1 MIDCVMTSSC
11 SDVRPRR
18 LRQLFLWLACAL
30 VCLMLAASGL
40 ANAQTSGQTSGQ
52 TSTQAPIQPQS
63 QPASPSA
70 PAAQT
75 GPAAAEPAKAA
86 PATAPN
92 GSAAGASSA
101 AAPAPASSTPASPQ
115 TQQDI
120 AAARDALVQVLQD
133 PVGRAAL
140 VGLLEGLG
148 KSGVVSG
155 QVAEAATPAQAIR
168 PVSAAEQILSG
179 RIGDFSRQA
188 FGDVVSVFNRIS
200 VSLKGLQLLFTGQ
213 IQVKWDK
220 VKESAAELAVV
231 LGAAIGTYWLL
242 RLIGRLGGTWLV
254 RRFSARGW
262 YWRIGLLLLLAAGDV
277 LALLLGVVMAV
288 VVVGIMHLGQ
298 LGGEITLI
306 ESLALDAF
314 LAAGVARVLLRVLLS
329 PDYQGLRLVP
339 FSTATS
345 RYWAAWVGALLSL
358 LVYGVIL
365 AVPIANITMSLAI
378 GNALRVIVILAAAA
392 TAIGLVLRNATPVR
406 LAIQSYAATLDG
418 ELGRSLMHLLGRLWA
433 FLAILYTLV
442 VLGIWITRPLEA
454 MEVVVNATFFSIVI
468 ILAGGVSSMLL
479 TRKIAGGIHLPEHIS
494 ETLPAL
500 EGRINSVVPHL
511 LKVVRLVLFIVT
523 AAVLLDTWSVIDL
536 ADWLKAGAGTEI
548 VGRFASAGFVVLLG
562 CLVWLAVMSWVDLR
576 LRPAGDMIVSARE
589 RTLFQLFRNAF
600 TVVVIVM
607 TGMLTLSE
615 LGLDIG
621 PLIAG
626 AGVLGLAVSFGA
638 QTLVKDIIT
647 GAFIQIENAI
657 NEGDVITVAGITG
670 TVERLTVRSVRIRD
684 INGTTHI
691 IPFSSVDMVSNFMR
705 DFSYH
710 VAVIGVSYATDIDMA
725 KAALKEAFDRL
736 KASPAGGS
744 IIGDLEMHGVI
755 AFGDSAVSI
764 RARIKTFPG
773 AQWATGRAYNE
784 HIKRVFDEKGIDIPF
799 PQVTYHVASDSAKSE
814 RPGEVKPTEA
824 LPKDAGAAP
833 GAAS

>member
-1 MIDCVMTSSC
+1 MAMMEIAKTSSC
-11 SDVRPRR
+11 PGIRPRR
-18 LRQLFLWLACAL
+18 MRQRFLSLASAVACL
-30 VCLMLAASGL
+30 VLAASGMAHAQTL
-40 ANAQTSGQTSGQ
+40 AQTSAQAPAQTSAQ
-52 TSTQAPIQPQS
+52 TQP
-63 QPASPSA
+63 PA
-70 PAAQT
+70 PAAQA
-75 GPAAAEPAKAA
+75 GSAAAEPAKAA
-86 PATAPN
+86 PAAASN
-92 GSAAGASSA
+92 GAADSASSDA
-101 AAPAPASSTPASPQ
+101 SPVAAPSAPASPE
-115 TQQDI
+115 TQKDV

-155 QVAEAATPAQAIR
+155 QTAEAATSAQAIR

-188 FGDVVSVFNRIS
+188 FGDVVSVFKRIS

-220 VKESAAELAVV
+220 VQESALQLAAA
-231 LGAAIGTYWLL
+231 LGAAIGIYWLL
-242 RLIGRLGGTWLV
+242 RLVGRFGADWLV
-254 RRFSARGW
+254 RHFSAKGW
-262 YWRIGLLLLLAAGDV
+262 YWRIGLLLVLALGDV
-277 LALLLGVVMAV
+277 VALLLGVVVAV

-298 LGGEITLI
+298 LGGEITVL
-306 ESLALDAF
+306 ESLALEAF
-314 LAAGVARVLLRVLLS
+314 LAAGVARILLRLLLS
-329 PDYQGLRLVP
+329 PDYPSLRMVP
-339 FSTATS
+339 FSTTTS
-345 RYWAAWVGALLSL
+345 RYWAIRIGALLSL

-365 AVPIANITMSLAI
+365 AVPIANITMSLAV

-392 TAIGLVLRNATPVR
+392 IAVSLVVRNEISVR
-406 LAIQSYAATLDG
+406 LAIQSYATTLDG
-418 ELGRSLMHLLGRLWA
+418 ELGRSVMHLLGRMWA

-454 MEVVVNATFFSIVI
+454 MEVVVNATFFSIVTL
-468 ILAGGVSSMLL
+468 LAGGVSSMLL
-479 TRKIAGGIHLPEHIS
+479 TRKIAGGIRMPEHIS

-511 LKVVRLVLFIVT
+511 LKVVRLILFVVT
-523 AAVLLDTWSVIDL
+523 AAVLLDIWSVIDL
-536 ADWLKAGAGTEI
+536 VDWLKAGAGTEI

-600 TVVVIVM
+600 TVVIIVM

-684 INGTTHI
+684 IDGTTHI

-710 VAVIGVSYATDIDMA
+710 VAVIGVSYTTDIDLA
-725 KAALKEAFDRL
+725 KNALKDAFDRL

-755 AFGDSAVSI
+755 AFGDSAVNI

-784 HIKRVFDEKGIDIPF
+784 YVKRVFDEKGIDIPF
-799 PQVTYHVASDSAKSE
+799 PQVTYHVASDSTKSA
-814 RPGEVKPTEA
+814 RSDEA
-824 LPKDAGAAP
+824 NPVQALAKDAGTAP
-833 GAAS
+833 GGGS